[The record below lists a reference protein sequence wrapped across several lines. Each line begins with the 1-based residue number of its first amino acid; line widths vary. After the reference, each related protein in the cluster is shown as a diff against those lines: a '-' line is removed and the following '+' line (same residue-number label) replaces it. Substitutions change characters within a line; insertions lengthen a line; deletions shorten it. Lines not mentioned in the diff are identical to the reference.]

1 MRRPPTGPP
10 RDDTGQ
16 APGAAASSRSTRV
29 QLGLGAMMAAMG
41 IGRTLRGL
49 FLGMAILLTALP
61 AAALETFARSS
72 LVIETAAGGRY
83 RFDVELAETP
93 MQQMQG
99 LMFRE
104 KLAPDAG
111 MLFLYD
117 RPQPASFW
125 MKNTL
130 IPLDMIFIGADG
142 KVVNIHQ
149 NAVPHSLDGVNSAG
163 PVKGILEIN
172 GGMSARLGI
181 RAGDRVLHK
190 AFGTAQ

>member
-1 MRRPPTGPP
+1 M
-10 RDDTGQ
+10 
-16 APGAAASSRSTRV
+16 
-29 QLGLGAMMAAMG
+29 

-49 FLGMAILLTALP
+49 LFCVAILLTALP

-72 LVIETAAGGRY
+72 LTVETSAGGRY

-93 MQQMQG
+93 AQQAQG

-104 KLAPDAG
+104 KMAPDAG
-111 MLFLYD
+111 MLFIYD

-130 IPLDMIFIGADG
+130 IPLDMIFIGTDG
-142 KVVNIHQ
+142 RIVNIHQ
-149 NAVPHSLDGVNSAG
+149 NAVPQSLDSVNSAG
-163 PVKGILEIN
+163 PVKAILEVN

-181 RAGDRVLHK
+181 RAGDRVLHPI
-190 AFGTAQ
+190 FGNAK

>member
-1 MRRPPTGPP
+1 M
-10 RDDTGQ
+10 
-16 APGAAASSRSTRV
+16 
-29 QLGLGAMMAAMG
+29 

-49 FLGMAILLTALP
+49 LFCVAIFLTALP
-61 AAALETFARSS
+61 AAALEAFARSS
-72 LVIETAAGGRY
+72 LTVETAAGGRY
-83 RFDVELAETP
+83 RFDIELAETP

-104 KLAPDAG
+104 KMAPDAG
-111 MLFLYD
+111 MLFIYD

-142 KVVNIHQ
+142 RIVNIHQ
-149 NAVPHSLDGVNSAG
+149 NAVPQSLDAVNSAG
-163 PVKGILEIN
+163 PVKAILEIN

-181 RAGDRVLHK
+181 RAGDRVLYPI
-190 AFGTAQ
+190 FGNTK

>member
-1 MRRPPTGPP
+1 MLGGIVPVHT
-10 RDDTGQ
+10 
-16 APGAAASSRSTRV
+16 V
-29 QLGLGAMMAAMG
+29 QLGLGAMIG
-41 IGRTLRGL
+41 RTLGRTLRGL
-49 FLGMAILLTALP
+49 FFGVVILLTALP

-72 LVIETAAGGRY
+72 LVIETAAGGHY

-104 KLAPDAG
+104 KMAPDAG

-149 NAVPHSLDGVNSAG
+149 NAVPQSLDSINSAG

-181 RAGDRVLHK
+181 RAGDRVLHP
-190 AFGTAQ
+190 AFGTAK